1 MTDTHEVALRIAEL
15 FAMLHLEVPSEDTDL
30 IESGL
35 MDSLLLV
42 EFLTHLEEQMGVSV
56 PIEELE
62 PDDFRTIQSI
72 TAFVLANQRTPKSAA
87 HA

>member
-1 MTDTHEVALRIAEL
+1 MIDRNDTTQRIADL
-15 FAMLHLEVPSEDTDL
+15 FAMLNLEVPAEETDL

-56 PIEELE
+56 PIDDLE
-62 PDDFRTIQSI
+62 PDDFRSLHSI
-72 TAFVLANQRTPKSAA
+72 TAFVIANQRPPKSA
-87 HA
+87 HG